1 MQPTWE
7 ARDGRSSGGP
17 LGAEG
22 WDSQCFSAAATLS
35 HSRFG
40 VKPHHS
46 PHRGTFCHFLAHQN
60 KTQTPPA
67 SSPTSSVPGLSAV
80 PRRESFTYKALPY
93 SAWPFSSNSKFCSDV
108 ISSERPSLITQSE
121 TSSLYLHASSPRS
134 FFLYCTYPCMKLS
147 FLFIILTWFI
157 GSVSP

>member
-1 MQPTWE
+1 MGSTGWE
-7 ARDGRSSGGP
+7 VFRGP
-17 LGAEG
+17 LGTEG

-35 HSRFG
+35 DSRFG

-60 KTQTPPA
+60 KMQTPQPPLPPHLSLA
-67 SSPTSSVPGLSAV
+67 FLLGLEEKVLPTKLFPTLRGHFLLTQSSVQMLSP
-80 PRRESFTYKALPY
+80 PRGPPWSPRNILSLP
-93 SAWPFSSNSKFCSDV
+93 SRSIAPFSF
-108 ISSERPSLITQSE
+108 L
-121 TSSLYLHASSPRS
+121 
-134 FFLYCTYPCMKLS
+134 FLYCTYPCMKLS